1 MRRAGAPNSPAMSL
15 PSTIAAPVEHRLEIK
30 RSVFLTRL
38 TPVDSVEAADAVVA
52 SIRKADWDARHH
64 CVALVIGPHGERQ
77 RSSDDGEPAG
87 TAGVPMLEVLRHR
100 DVTDV
105 VAVVSRWFGGV
116 KLGAGGLVRAY
127 GSAVSGALDD
137 AAWVDRV
144 PLTRI
149 SLDVPHADAGRVLAS
164 LHTWADAHGA
174 VLDEP
179 VYGALATLGLGVAP
193 DQVEAARAEVAAL
206 TAGAIEAIVGETAIV
221 DRPRR

>member
-1 MRRAGAPNSPAMSL
+1 MSL
-15 PSTIAAPVEHRLEIK
+15 PSTIASAVEHRLEIK

-38 TPVDSVEAADAVVA
+38 TPVSSLEAADAVVA

-77 RSSDDGEPAG
+77 RSTDDGEPAG

-127 GSAVSGALDD
+127 GSAVSAALDE
-137 AAWVDRV
+137 ARWVDRV
-144 PLTRI
+144 PLT
-149 SLDVPHADAGRVLAS
+149 SLSLEVPHADAGRVLAS

-174 VLDEP
+174 VLDDP
-179 VYGALATLGLGVAP
+179 LYGVAATLGLRVAP
-193 DQVEAARAEVAAL
+193 EAVDAARAEVAAL
-206 TAGAIEAIVGETAIV
+206 TQGAVEAVVGETTIV
-221 DRPRR
+221 DRLR